1 MNFKIKRVFAVVM
14 RHLLL
19 MKNPFEL
26 TSHLYWVLMDVV
38 IFGFLVQSMNR
49 QGDNSLNIATICILT
64 NLAVC
69 YVFARGAVSLASTLL
84 KDLSD
89 LSFVGLMATPITTAE
104 WIFSQIIVAAVS
116 SGISFLMGFICI
128 GIFFRFNVFSSGLV
142 LIPAIISLLI
152 SSWTLGIFMLS
163 LVIVFGKKSSSSIHT
178 VPWLFL
184 PFSGVFYSV
193 AILPAYCQKIASWLP
208 MFYIFD
214 GLTQYIKNGQSISLA
229 LLKSTG
235 LNLIYF
241 TVAITLF
248 MIMFKRRKNIGLT
261 RLELES

>member
-49 QGDNSLNIATICILT
+49 QADGSLNIATICILT
-64 NLAVC
+64 NLSIC

-89 LSFVGLMATPITTAE
+89 LSFIGLMATPITTAE
-104 WIFSQIIVAAVS
+104 WIFAQIIVAAVS

-128 GIFFRFNVFSSGLV
+128 MIFFGFNVFSAGLV

-152 SSWTLGIFMLS
+152 SSWTLGILMLS

-214 GLTQYIKNGQSISLA
+214 GLTQYIKNGQSINLA
-229 LLKSTG
+229 LFKSMG
-235 LNLIYF
+235 LNFGYF
-241 TVAITLF
+241 IVAVTIF
-248 MIMFKRRKNIGLT
+248 VIMFRRRKNIGLT